1 MEKLRINETPVRTSR
16 NFLINNIEV
25 ELEMPEKIAE
35 FKNVQIIRETS
46 NTEKDASQTKGIS
59 ETKIENNT
67 SNEPLTYGIGKI
79 VEQLNYE
86 TANSKIKIQTST
98 KKETI
103 KIIYDFDNSNLN
115 LINQIE
121 IIANGN
127 TNVIIEYK
135 SKTSEKCFH
144 NGIIRTIAKE
154 NAQLNVTIVNLL
166 NEESNNFE
174 AIENKLEKDS
184 KVNYTIIDIGAKT
197 SVSNYYSN
205 IIGENAQN
213 DLKSIYLGIN
223 NQKKDLNY
231 IAELKGEKTNID
243 IDVQGALKDEAKK
256 NFKGTIDFKKGAKKA
271 KGNENEY
278 CMLLSNKA
286 KSIALPMLLCTEE
299 DVEGNHSTASGK
311 VDEKEL
317 FYIMTRGISYKEAV
331 KLIVKSK
338 FNKIIEKISD
348 EDLKS
353 EILNE
358 IDKRLD

>member
-35 FKNVQIIRETS
+35 FKNVQIIREKS
-46 NTEKDASQTKGIS
+46 NTEKDASQTKEIS

-86 TANSKIKIQTST
+86 TANSKIKIETST

-121 IIANGN
+121 IIAKGN

-144 NGIIRTIAKE
+144 NGIIRTIASE

-311 VDEKEL
+311 VDMKQL
-317 FYIMTRGISYKEAV
+317 FYLMTRGLSYKEAV
-331 KLIVKSK
+331 KLIVKAN
-338 FNKIIEKISD
+338 FQKIIDRIND
-348 EDLKS
+348 EELKNV
-353 EILNE
+353 ILKE
-358 IDKRLD
+358 IDKKLD